1 MILEIYSIR
10 DEASGLYVGIQ
21 TDQTELTAIRNF
33 DYALSSNELMRFRA
47 EDYSLWR
54 VGRWDNQTGVLD
66 ACDPVIVKR
75 GVKSG
80 KR

>member
-10 DEASGLYVGIQ
+10 DEASGLYMGIQ
-21 TDQTELTAIRNF
+21 TEQTELTAIRNF
-33 DYALSSNELMRFRA
+33 DYALNSNELMKFRP
-47 EDYSLWR
+47 EDFSLWR

-75 GVKSG
+75 GVKRG
-80 KR
+80 R